1 MLIACLAFAAIL
13 AGFAQAAEQE
23 VWVGT
28 APFCKGS
35 PDDCR
40 RLGMDYVRSDSRGDG
55 SKCFSGKKVLCR
67 RRPEAPSTVGG
78 NLATR
83 WVGTAPF
90 CQGHPVDCALMDF
103 DYVRSDKSG
112 AGKPCVTGTKV
123 LCRARHVPC
132 DERAF
137 LTGHLPPLTKSER
150 SWGEITDAMK
160 KAGIGGSWQ
169 HLGSSRITGCILQ
182 AATSNGYLGDKWQT
196 IDVKIQTVC
205 GRPVT
210 DTRYIRIE
218 VLPKTRVYQTALR
231 ANAND
236 IISTGGEFGYDWPH
250 RVLGRPLREIRPA
263 TDFSITGRTASKCQ

>member
-1 MLIACLAFAAIL
+1 MRCAGVLDGPLA
-13 AGFAQAAEQE
+13 
-23 VWVGT
+23 
-28 APFCKGS
+28 
-35 PDDCR
+35 
-40 RLGMDYVRSDSRGDG
+40 
-55 SKCFSGKKVLCR
+55 
-67 RRPEAPSTVGG
+67 
-78 NLATR
+78 
-83 WVGTAPF
+83 
-90 CQGHPVDCALMDF
+90 
-103 DYVRSDKSG
+103 
-112 AGKPCVTGTKV
+112 
-123 LCRARHVPC
+123 
-132 DERAF
+132 
-137 LTGHLPPLTKSER
+137 PLTKSER
-150 SWGEITDAMK
+150 SWGKITDAMK

-250 RVLGRPLREIRPA
+250 RVLGQPLREIRPA
-263 TDFSITGRTASKCQ
+263 TDFSITGRTASECR

>member
-1 MLIACLAFAAIL
+1 MRANVLIACLAFAAIP
-13 AGFAQAAEQE
+13 AGFAQAAGQE

-35 PDDCR
+35 RDDCR

-132 DERAF
+132 DARAF
-137 LTGHLPPLTKSER
+137 LTGHL
-150 SWGEITDAMK
+150 
-160 KAGIGGSWQ
+160 
-169 HLGSSRITGCILQ
+169 
-182 AATSNGYLGDKWQT
+182 
-196 IDVKIQTVC
+196 
-205 GRPVT
+205 
-210 DTRYIRIE
+210 
-218 VLPKTRVYQTALR
+218 LP
-231 ANAND
+231 
-236 IISTGGEFGYDWPH
+236 
-250 RVLGRPLREIRPA
+250 
-263 TDFSITGRTASKCQ
+263 